1 MIVDTLRSKV
11 PESLCATPSE
21 ARKKIERGGPAT
33 RTDEMPLDSS
43 ASLCDTA
50 LKVLG
55 RDSQLRRAYVQ
66 CRWQGLVPHK
76 PVTAATRSLCM
87 SDLA

>member
-1 MIVDTLRSKV
+1 MTIDTLCSKM
-11 PESLCATPSE
+11 PESFCATPSE

-33 RTDEMPLDSS
+33 ATDEMPLHSS

-66 CRWQGLVPHK
+66 RRWQGLV
-76 PVTAATRSLCM
+76 S
-87 SDLA
+87 